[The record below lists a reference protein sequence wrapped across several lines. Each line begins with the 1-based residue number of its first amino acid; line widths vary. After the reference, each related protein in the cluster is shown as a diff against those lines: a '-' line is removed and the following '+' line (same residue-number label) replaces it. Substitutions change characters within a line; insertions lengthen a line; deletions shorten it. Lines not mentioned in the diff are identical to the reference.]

1 MSGRN
6 LKASLPAPKGAVQ
19 SRTRF
24 TTASDDESSDDD
36 HLVLSALEYCRSRCA
51 VMDAA
56 VLPTVKP
63 TVKPT
68 VEPTVKPT
76 VKPTVELAVSG
87 DQVFDK
93 WMTAASTNGD
103 VEVSKMYASDYARL
117 VLDDEPTRDDLR
129 NELPSKTAR
138 QTLDTLCRY
147 YGGMSYESSL
157 VPLRTLLTSSDPKEH
172 MRTLKLTKYDLRN
185 YLCYYLAQVKT
196 PSDASTDTLNMFA
209 LGLYLLESDSE
220 ARCFA
225 RALKYKGLLNLVRTK
240 MSKTVRDVM
249 YTHLGH
255 KRFDCFA
262 EFYMMSLIDFVGS
275 VADTL

>member
-6 LKASLPAPKGAVQ
+6 LKASLPAPKGAIIPKTK
-19 SRTRF
+19 R
-24 TTASDDESSDDD
+24 TTALSDDD
-36 HLVLSALEYCRSRCA
+36 HNDLVVLEYCRSRCA

-56 VLPTVKP
+56 VVPAVKP
-63 TVKPT
+63 
-68 VEPTVKPT
+68 
-76 VKPTVELAVSG
+76 AV
-87 DQVFDK
+87 DPAEQAVLDK
-93 WMTAASTNGD
+93 WMHAASSNA
-103 VEVSKMYASDYARL
+103 EAELSKMYAAVYADL
-117 VLDDEPTRDDLR
+117 VLDDQPTRDDLR
-129 NELPSKTAR
+129 DELPSKTAR

-147 YGGMSYESSL
+147 SDMSYELSL
-157 VPLRTLLTSSDPKEH
+157 LPLRTLLTSSDPKELL
-172 MRTLKLTKYDLRN
+172 RSLKLSNYHLRN
-185 YLCYYLAQVKT
+185 YLCYHLAQVKT